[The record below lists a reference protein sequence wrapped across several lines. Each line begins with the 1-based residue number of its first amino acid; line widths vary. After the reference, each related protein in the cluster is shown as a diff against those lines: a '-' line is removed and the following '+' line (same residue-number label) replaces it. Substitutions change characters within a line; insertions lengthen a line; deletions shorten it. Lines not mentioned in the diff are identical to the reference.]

1 MVKKRGML
9 YVTDKT
15 KEKLVATKKEKGITL
30 QIVVDEIL
38 QDIVDGDYDE
48 LEKPE
53 QDNRVAHD
61 FELGQKA
68 RTKAKSLG
76 YTLPE
81 LLNEIVQDD

>member
-1 MVKKRGML
+1 MGKKRGML
-9 YVTDKT
+9 YVTNEVKD
-15 KEKLVATKKEKGITL
+15 ELIETKKEKNITL

-48 LEKPE
+48 LKKPE

-81 LLNEIVQDD
+81 LLNEIVQNN

>member
-9 YVTDKT
+9 YVTDKA
-15 KEKLVATKKEKGITL
+15 KEKLVTTKKEKGITL

-38 QDIVDGDYDE
+38 QDIIDGDYDD
-48 LEKPE
+48 LKKPE
-53 QDNRVAHD
+53 QNNRVAHD

-68 RTKAKSLG
+68 RIKAKSLG

-81 LLNEIVQDD
+81 LLNEIVQNN

>member
-48 LEKPE
+48 LKKPE

>member
-9 YVTDKT
+9 YVTDNA
-15 KEKLVATKKEKGITL
+15 KEKLVTTKKEKGITL

-38 QDIVDGDYDE
+38 QDIIDGDYDD
-48 LEKPE
+48 LKKPE
-53 QDNRVAHD
+53 QNNRVAHD

-68 RTKAKSLG
+68 RIKAKSLG

>member
-30 QIVVDEIL
+30 QIVVDEVL

-48 LEKPE
+48 LKKPE

>member
-38 QDIVDGDYDE
+38 QDIIDGDYDD
-48 LEKPE
+48 LKKPE
-53 QDNRVAHD
+53 QNNRVAHD

>member
-1 MVKKRGML
+1 MGKKRGML

-38 QDIVDGDYDE
+38 QDIIDGDYDD
-48 LEKPE
+48 LKKPE